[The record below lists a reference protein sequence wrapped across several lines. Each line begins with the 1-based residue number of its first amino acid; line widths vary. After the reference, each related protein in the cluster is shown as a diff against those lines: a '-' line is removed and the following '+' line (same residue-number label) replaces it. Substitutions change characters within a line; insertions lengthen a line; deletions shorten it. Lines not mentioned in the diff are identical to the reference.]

1 MAGYP
6 DEVKKVFTDWK
17 QDKLLKDLEDCV
29 DELQKR
35 RVEYIEYGD
44 PEKLS
49 PKKRAALNSKL
60 LAQALLHRA
69 DCLLQAAGKMLLA
82 KNVYGLALVARGH
95 VEAISVLGHFCK
107 RINALSKGNIEFD
120 RYELD
125 IANGLMGAK
134 DDLFDQAKATV
145 SIMTCIEN
153 TDKYLNTE
161 LFDGEKKD
169 MMEEV
174 YNWLSEF
181 AHPNF
186 CSNKSAF
193 HLDKQTN
200 RMIFRHDADLQESDF
215 GLAGYMSV
223 SAGFFPS
230 LYDRFAKACD
240 ATLAEDETTPALNP

>member
-6 DEVKKVFTDWK
+6 DDVKKVFNDWK
-17 QDKLLKDLEDCV
+17 QEKLLADLEGSV

-35 RVEYIEYGD
+35 RVEYVEYGD
-44 PEKLS
+44 PDKLT
-49 PKKRAALNSKL
+49 PKKRATLNSKL
-60 LAQALLHRA
+60 LQQALLHRA

-95 VEAISVLGHFCK
+95 VEATGVLGHFCK

-125 IANGLMGAK
+125 IANGLLGAK
-134 DDLFDQAKATV
+134 DDLFTQADAPV
-145 SIMTCIEN
+145 NILTCIQN
-153 TDKYLNTE
+153 SDKYMNAE
-161 LFDGEKKD
+161 LFAGDKKD
-169 MMEEV
+169 ILEDV

-193 HLDKQTN
+193 QLDKQTN
-200 RMIFRHDADLQESDF
+200 RMIFRHDADLQASDF
-215 GLAGYMSV
+215 GLAGHMSV
-223 SAGFFPS
+223 SAGFFPL
-230 LYDRFAKACD
+230 LYDRFEKACD
-240 ATLAEDETTPALNP
+240 AALAEGEVTPASTP